1 MIGGSAFESCQLNS
15 VTLSPVLESI
25 GLAAFS
31 GNKLTEIT
39 IPDSVKTIEQQAFVG
54 NKLTKVVIAGS
65 GEAHLTL
72 GNGVFQ
78 RTGVGQNEIV
88 DITLPDNVVI
98 PNDVPW
104 APTVPPSR
112 ISMRTQV
119 ATTRLAG
126 GLFTIPTQRPAP
138 KISKTP
144 PRMLPGRH
152 YGGLWPLFL
161 C

>member
-1 MIGGSAFESCQLNS
+1 MTFAVDSQLVAIGDAFFSNNLGNLSLPATVKMIGGSAFESCQLNS

-72 GNGVFQ
+72 GKRSVSANRSGPE
-78 RTGVGQNEIV
+78 R
-88 DITLPDNVVI
+88 DC
-98 PNDVPW
+98 
-104 APTVPPSR
+104 
-112 ISMRTQV
+112 
-119 ATTRLAG
+119 
-126 GLFTIPTQRPAP
+126 
-138 KISKTP
+138 
-144 PRMLPGRH
+144 RH
-152 YGGLWPLFL
+152 YPAR
-161 C
+161 